1 MISQLN
7 SSALRGAYSSSLGE
21 PKETKMASTTDKAF
35 SAEKTKAEQLKESI
49 DSGTYRVNL
58 QAVAEK
64 MAQDL
69 L

>member
-7 SSALRGAYSSSLGE
+7 NSALKGTYSSSLGE
-21 PKETKMASTTDKAF
+21 SKVAKEATKP
-35 SAEKTKAEQLKESI
+35 EKVSSSEQTKVEQLKESI
-49 DSGTYRVNL
+49 NSGAYKVNL